1 MTDATLVEELR
12 KLEGRE
18 LGVSEWVPMTQEKFD
33 VFAEIT
39 GDADWLHN
47 DPARCA
53 VESPFDRKTIAQG
66 HLLLAHL
73 SHVGESL
80 MPDPGRE
87 LAFALNYGYDRVRF
101 IRPVTVGSRIRGRLA
116 VAAVHPREG
125 GRCVIENE
133 VVLEVEGSDAPHLV
147 ARWLFLVQAARDSDA

>member
-1 MTDATLVEELR
+1 MTDTAMFDQLK

-33 VFAEIT
+33 AFAEIT

-47 DPARCA
+47 DPERCA
-53 VESPFDRKTIAQG
+53 RESPFERKSIAQG

-73 SHVGESL
+73 SHVGETL
-80 MPDPGRE
+80 MPDPGQG

-101 IRPVTVGSRIRGRLA
+101 IRPVTVGSRIRGRLT
-116 VAAVHPREG
+116 VGAVHPRGEG
-125 GRCVIENE
+125 RYVIESE
-133 VVLEVEGSDAPHLV
+133 VLLEVEGSDEPHV
-147 ARWLFLVQAARDSDA
+147 AARWLFLVQAA